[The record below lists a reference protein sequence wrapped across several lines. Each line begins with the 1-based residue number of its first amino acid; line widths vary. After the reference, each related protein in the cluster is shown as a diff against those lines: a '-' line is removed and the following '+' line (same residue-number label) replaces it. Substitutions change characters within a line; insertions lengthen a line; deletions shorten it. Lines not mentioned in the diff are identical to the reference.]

1 MLDEYRQSTTDC
13 DCCRCPACGRGDCT
27 GEDCY
32 WPDEAEHSPADEYL
46 IYPEDRTTYGDS
58 FAY

>member
-1 MLDEYRQSTTDC
+1 MCADCICEGWGDDGYLD
-13 DCCRCPACGRGDCT
+13 
-27 GEDCY
+27 
-32 WPDEAEHSPADEYL
+32 HSPADEYL